1 MFGDLIFSQCCFYLT
16 LIKEPETPMIQFT
29 YLAQDF
35 RKTQRPPIWIK
46 PVTQDLLTQVIP
58 IEKRARPSVRS
69 TPVPLWADRK
79 HPQELKQ
86 KSSMELPSADAL
98 NMSISPPLSS
108 PITPINNPLP
118 KNEHLP
124 PEESTLQANE
134 YPLVTPI
141 ASISSSSLSLQKQDL
156 RQGKKPDNALPQTR
170 GVGHEDIL
178 QDLFAKNP
186 HLPPQSLVLGVCD
199 DGLPIALDLSDSAP
213 GALLVIGDNWHEQV
227 ELLRLAVTSIA
238 CKNSPRSVQF
248 LVISQQPESWE
259 SWIAEKGFQRHC
271 LAVVSGQ
278 ETSTWVLQAA
288 DWTEQRRLGQR
299 SGPPILLV
307 IDSLSFLPKLPYDI
321 RLNFDWM
328 VKEGPCAQV
337 WTLAAISTDLAV
349 SIGSRFLRPF
359 GIHIFGWTA
368 SPDVFTRLATP
379 DAARQS
385 QLPKPGQYMAH
396 AGGQWIQFALPGQ

>member
-1 MFGDLIFSQCCFYLT
+1 
-16 LIKEPETPMIQFT
+16 MIQFT
-29 YLAQDF
+29 SLAQDF
-35 RKTQRPPIWIK
+35 RKTHRPPIWIE
-46 PVTQDLLTQVIP
+46 PVTQDLLTQIIP
-58 IEKRARPSVRS
+58 IEKRARSSMRS

-79 HPQELKQ
+79 QAQELKQ
-86 KSSMELPSADAL
+86 EPSMELPSADAL
-98 NMSISPPLSS
+98 NMSISQPLSP
-108 PITPINNPLP
+108 PITPINGPSP
-118 KNEHLP
+118 KNEHSP
-124 PEESTLQANE
+124 REESTPHANG
-134 YPLVTPI
+134 YPLITPI
-141 ASISSSSLSLQKQDL
+141 APISSSGPFLQKQDL
-156 RQGKKPDNALPQTR
+156 CQEQTPDPALPQT
-170 GVGHEDIL
+170 GVMGHEDKL

-186 HLPPQSLVLGVCD
+186 HLPPQSLVLGVCE
-199 DGLPIALDLSDSAP
+199 DGLPIALDLADTAS

-227 ELLRLAVTSIA
+227 KLLRLAVTSIA
-238 CKNSPRSVQF
+238 RKNSPRSVQF

-278 ETSTWVLQAA
+278 EASTRVLQAA

-299 SGPPILLV
+299 GGPPILLV

-328 VKEGPCAQV
+328 VKEGPCAQI

-349 SIGSRFLRPF
+349 SIGSRFFRPF

-368 SPDVFTRLATP
+368 SPDGYARLAAL
-379 DAARQS
+379 DATQQS
-385 QLPKPGQYMAH
+385 QLPNPGHFLAH